1 MYKIVLCVSNTFY
14 SALMCVTVSAGPK
27 EGPQTLGPAKLA
39 FHANCAARLCT
50 TSRNA
55 TMHIKVKEAEQA

>member
-27 EGPQTLGPAKLA
+27 EGPQTLGPAEHTYRQRCLVCARHVLPVPSHTLLA
-39 FHANCAARLCT
+39 
-50 TSRNA
+50 S
-55 TMHIKVKEAEQA
+55 V

>member
-14 SALMCVTVSAGPK
+14 SAVMYVTVSAGPK
-27 EGPQTLGPAKLA
+27 ENIRTLGPAKLA

-55 TMHIKVKEAEQA
+55 TMHIKEAEQA